1 MISANIRPEI
11 LSHLSKDKKLAV
23 LIENCEVVIQKGPI
37 KVFDDLIRSIV
48 SQQLST
54 SAAATIYGR
63 FINSIDDKSSV
74 SEQIL
79 SKNIEELRSYGLSYQ
94 KASYIQ
100 NVATHFEQKKLHD
113 TDWHNWSDEEIIQ
126 ELTKIK
132 GVGRWTVE
140 MILMFSLYREDVLP
154 LDDLI
159 IRTNMI
165 SLYDV
170 KSEKKQLIADLQDI
184 AEPWRPYRTYA
195 CRYLWAAKDSKY
207 LK

>member
-1 MISANIRPEI
+1 MNANIRPEI
-11 LSHLSKDKKLAV
+11 LSHLRKDEKLAV

-37 KVFDDLIRSIV
+37 QVFDDLIRSIV

-54 SAAATIYGR
+54 GAAATIYSR

-74 SEQIL
+74 SDQIL
-79 SKNIEELRSYGLSYQ
+79 NKNTDELRSYGLSYQ

-100 NVATHFEQKKLHD
+100 NVARHFEQNGLHD
-113 TDWHNWSDEEIIQ
+113 NDWHAWSDEDIIQ

-140 MILMFSLYREDVLP
+140 MILMFSLFREDVLP

-159 IRTNMI
+159 IRNKII
-165 SLYDV
+165 SMYDV
-170 KSEKKQLIADLQDI
+170 RSEKKQLIADLYAI
-184 AEPWRPYRTYA
+184 AEHWRPYRTYA
-195 CRYLWAAKDSKY
+195 CRYLWAAKDSKFF
-207 LK
+207 